1 MNHAAARRAAS
12 VALLALALLGVR
24 AAGASGAGALD
35 ASILVG
41 GTSDGGCGASQVAV
55 DYDTTY
61 DIDLHGY
68 GVSAARLSG
77 LDERCH
83 GYDVVVT
90 LNGPGGVP
98 LARLSGQVE
107 ATQIR
112 VAVPASTPVPAEQLT
127 GVSVVLSRQAG
138 A

>member
-1 MNHAAARRAAS
+1 VAS
-12 VALLALALLGVR
+12 VALLALALLGIR
-24 AAGASGAGALD
+24 AAGALGADSLTG
-35 ASILVG
+35 SVLVG
-41 GTSDGGCGASQVAV
+41 GLATDACSTSPVAI
-55 DYDTTY
+55 DYDTAY
-61 DIDLHGY
+61 DFALQGY

-98 LARLSGQVE
+98 LATMSGQVE

-112 VAVPASTPVPAEQLT
+112 VAVPAATPVSAEQLT
-127 GVSVVLSRQAG
+127 GVSVVLSRAAG

>member
-12 VALLALALLGVR
+12 VALLALALIGVR
-24 AAGASGAGALD
+24 AAGAFGSDSLGG
-35 ASILVG
+35 SILVG
-41 GTSDGGCGASQVAV
+41 GSSDDGCGTSQIAI
-55 DYDTTY
+55 DYDTAY
-61 DIDLHGY
+61 DVDLHGY

-83 GYDVVVT
+83 GYDIVVT

-98 LARLSGQVE
+98 LATLSGQVD
-107 ATQIR
+107 ATQVR
-112 VAVPASTPVPAEQLT
+112 VAVPAISPVSAELLT
-127 GVSVVLSRQAG
+127 GVSIVLSRTAG

>member
-1 MNHAAARRAAS
+1 MKNASARRAAS

-24 AAGASGAGALD
+24 AAGALGAD
-35 ASILVG
+35 AYGSAILVG
-41 GTSDGGCGASQVAV
+41 GTGNDDCGRSTIAV
-55 DYDTTY
+55 DYDV
-61 DIDLHGY
+61 DFDLDLQGY

-77 LDERCH
+77 LDERCQ

-98 LARLSGQVE
+98 LAEMARQVD
-107 ATQIR
+107 ATRMR
-112 VAVPASTPVPAEQLT
+112 VAVPADTPVSAEQLT
-127 GVSVVLSRQAG
+127 GVSVVLSRETG